1 MSCDCPPGGLSR
13 RVSSWRA
20 RGGGR
25 GRPADLRVRSA
36 NHIGTRAA
44 IRVDPENIASVRV
57 AHKSG
62 FTYVRDFVSSTDTHD
77 DGTPLTLSLYL
88 LGL

>member
-1 MSCDCPPGGLSR
+1 MGPR
-13 RVSSWRA
+13 RGVA
-20 RGGGR
+20 VE
-25 GRPADLRVRSA
+25 AVRLICEFVLA

-44 IRVDPENIASVRV
+44 IRVDPENNASVRV

-77 DGTPLTLSLYL
+77 DGTPVTLSLYL
-88 LGL
+88 PGL